1 MSDASLVGLN
11 QKITVTLP
19 KDLLDRLNQIVPA
32 RGRSRFITEAI
43 DQHLIAEEQLAVL
56 NETAGAWSDEHHPD
70 LRTDAQIDQWIQDLR
85 SSWPRPE

>member
-1 MSDASLVGLN
+1 MRGS

-19 KDLLDRLNQIVPA
+19 KDLLDRLNQVVPA

-43 DQHLIAEEQLAVL
+43 EQRLVAEEQMAVL

-70 LRTDAQIDQWIQDLR
+70 LRTDSQIDQWIQDLR
-85 SSWPRPE
+85 SSWLQSE

>member
-1 MSDASLVGLN
+1 MRAS

-19 KDLLDRLNQIVPA
+19 KDLLDRLNQVVPA

-43 DQHLIAEEQLAVL
+43 EQRLVAEEQLAVL

-70 LRTDAQIDQWIQDLR
+70 LRTDSQIDQWIQDLR
-85 SSWPRPE
+85 SSWLQSE